1 MDLNYSKHFNIADG
15 LDKTDYDEFVAN
27 ISEKNR
33 KKVVSAQKLATA
45 WIETRTIEEMEIYRE
60 IVTITKEIIYEA
72 FSLDVI
78 EIGKTTTSDL
88 EWWMRQKVTD
98 LG

>member
-1 MDLNYSKHFNIADG
+1 M
-15 LDKTDYDEFVAN
+15 AN

-45 WIETRTIEEMEIYRE
+45 RIETRTNEEMEIYRQ
-60 IVTITKEIIYEA
+60 IVRITKEIINEA

-78 EIGKTTTSDL
+78 QIGKTTTSDL

-98 LG
+98 MG